1 MIFIHNLIGQQ
12 RINWGTYMLKVLS
25 FLKSYKKPIYIA
37 LLLMFVEL
45 FVELL
50 SPLFIAKIIDE
61 GILKNDL
68 SVVLIWGGIMV
79 GLSLVGFAAGIINSF
94 YSAHVSQSFGYDVR
108 KSLFDK
114 VQSFSFANLNRFP
127 TSSLITRLTNDV
139 TQIQVLVFMAL
150 RIAARAPLL
159 VIGGVV
165 MALIVN
171 WRLALILVVAMPL
184 LLLFMVWL
192 MSKGVK
198 LFRAVQEKLD
208 AVNSVMRENLSG
220 MRLIKAFLRKK
231 HEQERFAKT
240 NHELKDETVTA
251 LRLIELTMP
260 VLLLVMNLSI
270 LVILWFGSAQV
281 NANQANVGEIVA
293 LINYATRIM
302 FAFSVF
308 SFILMGFARAKA
320 SSARISEVLDVEVDL
335 TDGEGSLLKES
346 TVRGNI
352 QFDQVS
358 FKYPNTDEKVLKEIS
373 FDVRAS
379 ETVAILGAT
388 GSGKSSLF
396 QLIPRLYDVN
406 SGAIYLDHQNV
417 KTMKLEFLRKQI
429 GYVPQEARLFSGTV
443 KENICWGKE
452 NATMDEIVEAAK
464 AAQIHETIVNLPQ
477 QYETILGQR
486 GVNLSGGQK
495 QRLSIARALIRKPK
509 ILLLDDSTSALD
521 LQTEAK
527 ILEAI
532 KKQSCT
538 TFIITQKIS
547 TVMVADNILL
557 LEDGMIVAN
566 GKHNDLMKKSPLYQ
580 KIYASQHHEEVV
592 GHG

>member
-1 MIFIHNLIGQQ
+1 
-12 RINWGTYMLKVLS
+12 MLKVLS
-25 FLKSYKKPIYIA
+25 FLKLYKKPIYIA

-50 SPLFIAKIIDE
+50 SPLFIAKIIDD

-68 SVVLIWGGIMV
+68 SVVLIWGGIMI
-79 GLSLVGFAAGIINSF
+79 GLSFLGFAAGIINSF
-94 YSAHVSQSFGYDVR
+94 YAAHVSQSFGYDVR
-108 KSLFDK
+108 KSLFEK

-171 WRLALILVVAMPL
+171 WQLALILVVAMPL

-208 AVNSVMRENLSG
+208 AVNSVMRENLLA

-240 NHELKDETVTA
+240 NHELKDQTVTA

-270 LVILWFGSAQV
+270 LGVLWFGSFQV

-308 SFILMGFARAKA
+308 SFILMGFAIAKA
-320 SSARISEVLDVEVDL
+320 SSARISEVLDAEVDL
-335 TDGEGSLLKES
+335 TDGEGTSLTEN
-346 TVRGNI
+346 TVQGNV

-358 FKYPNTDEKVLKEIS
+358 FKYPDTEDKVLKDIT
-373 FDVRAS
+373 FNVKAG

-396 QLIPRLYDVN
+396 QLIGRLYDVSN
-406 SGAIYLDHQNV
+406 GAIYLDGQNI
-417 KTMKLEFLRKQI
+417 KTMKLDFLRKRI

-443 KENICWGKE
+443 IENIRWGKE
-452 NATMDEIVEAAK
+452 DATMDDIARAAK
-464 AAQIHETIVNLPQ
+464 AAQIHETIAKLPQ

-495 QRLSIARALIRKPK
+495 QRISIARALIRKPK
-509 ILLLDDSTSALD
+509 VLLLDDSTSALD

-527 ILEAI
+527 ILGAI

-547 TVMVADNILL
+547 TVMAADNILL
-557 LEDGMIVAN
+557 LEDGMIVAK
-566 GKHNDLMKKSPLYQ
+566 GKHDDLMKKSALYQ
-580 KIYASQHHEEVV
+580 KIYASQHYEEVV
-592 GHG
+592 SHG